1 MVKTAFRKWLK
12 NRIMKKYLMCFLIG
26 FCAVN
31 ISAQSPNW
39 TLNTASYQYSMTFTA
54 FLNVNGTTLTSSEDK
69 IAAFVNDEVRGVANV
84 VYVASADKYV
94 AYLSVFSNT
103 SGETVRFKIF
113 DSTNDT
119 VVDVAETQDFAID
132 GNIGGIL
139 QSYSIASPVLSN
151 EVILNSFI
159 FSGIT
164 NVTQTI
170 NNNIIDIV
178 LPSSTDVSNLVAE
191 YSISNGASFFVE
203 NTKQVSGT
211 TAQNFTNPV
220 IYRLLSENEAVLL
233 EYEVKVTL
241 ENAGIDSPEIVLKS
255 DISSFVKQAP
265 VSINMEINVAILD
278 FVTAD
283 ILLTNA
289 VVSSIKKENDLFYI
303 LEIVPIQQGEFSIE
317 IPENVVLNANN
328 EGNALSNKLIFM
340 YDLVPPYLMSIK
352 RKSATEEITDN
363 DSLEFIVIF
372 SEDVENVFSTHFK
385 SVPFATFSVEK
396 ESDSRYLVTVSNI
409 ESFIGV
415 VSLNLKPINE
425 IQDKA
430 GNLLLN
436 SIINVHQN

>member
-1 MVKTAFRKWLK
+1 
-12 NRIMKKYLMCFLIG
+12 
-26 FCAVN
+26 
-31 ISAQSPNW
+31 
-39 TLNTASYQYSMTFTA
+39 
-54 FLNVNGTTLTSSEDK
+54 
-69 IAAFVNDEVRGVANV
+69 
-84 VYVASADKYV
+84 
-94 AYLSVFSNT
+94 
-103 SGETVRFKIF
+103 
-113 DSTNDT
+113 
-119 VVDVAETQDFAID
+119 
-132 GNIGGIL
+132 
-139 QSYSIASPVLSN
+139 
-151 EVILNSFI
+151 
-159 FSGIT
+159 SGIT

-328 EGNALSNKLIFM
+328 EGNALSNKLIF
-340 YDLVPPYLMSIK
+340 
-352 RKSATEEITDN
+352 
-363 DSLEFIVIF
+363 
-372 SEDVENVFSTHFK
+372 
-385 SVPFATFSVEK
+385 
-396 ESDSRYLVTVSNI
+396 
-409 ESFIGV
+409 
-415 VSLNLKPINE
+415 
-425 IQDKA
+425 
-430 GNLLLN
+430 
-436 SIINVHQN
+436 

>member
-1 MVKTAFRKWLK
+1 MVKIAFRKWLK
-12 NRIMKKYLMCFLIG
+12 NRIMKKYLMYFLIG

-69 IAAFVNDEVRGVANV
+69 IAAFVNDEVRGIANV

-103 SGETVRFKIF
+103 SGETIRFKIF

-119 VVDVAETQDFAID
+119 VVDVAETQDFIID
-132 GNIGGIL
+132 GNMGGIF
-139 QSYSIASPVLSN
+139 QSYSIANPALSN
-151 EVILNSFI
+151 EAILNSFA

-178 LPSSTDVSNLVAE
+178 LPADTDVTNLIAE
-191 YSISNGASFFVE
+191 YSLSSGARFFVE
-203 NTKQVSGT
+203 NKKQVSGT
-211 TAQNFTNPV
+211 TTQNFTNSI
-220 IYRLLSENEAVLL
+220 IYTLLSENEAVLL

-241 ENAGIDSPEIVLKS
+241 ENANMVLPEIVLKS
-255 DISSFVKQAP
+255 DTSFFVKQAP
-265 VSINMEINVAILD
+265 VFINMETNVAILV
-278 FVTAD
+278 FVTED
-283 ILLTNA
+283 VSLTNA

-317 IPENVVLNANN
+317 IPENVVLNTDN
-328 EGNALSNKLIFM
+328 EGNSTSNKLAFM
-340 YDLVPPYLMSIK
+340 YDLVPPYLMSVK
-352 RKSATEEITDN
+352 RKSPTEEITDN
-363 DSLEFIVIF
+363 DSLEFIVVF
-372 SEDVENVFSTHFK
+372 SEDVEYVFSSYFK
-385 SVPFATFSVEK
+385 SVPFATFSVEI
-396 ESDSRYLVTVSNI
+396 ESNSRYLVTVSNI
-409 ESFIGV
+409 ENFIGA
-415 VSLNLKPINE
+415 VSLNLKPINT